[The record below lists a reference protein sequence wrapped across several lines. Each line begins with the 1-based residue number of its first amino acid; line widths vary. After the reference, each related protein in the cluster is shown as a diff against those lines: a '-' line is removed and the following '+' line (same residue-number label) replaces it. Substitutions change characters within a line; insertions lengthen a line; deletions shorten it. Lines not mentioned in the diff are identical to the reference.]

1 MSEDKAEQIEE
12 KIDEIVYRLDNN
24 GIADN
29 WIGKVT
35 SRKLLVWTVA
45 SVALFLSQ
53 IKSEDWVAISL
64 AYIGSQ
70 ALVDLAAKWRAAGR

>member
-12 KIDEIVYRLDNN
+12 KIDEIVYKLDNN